1 MTSIVSL
8 RNWPEQSAVDMAS
21 PAHESWPRRLVA
33 ELTTLCNQRCPMC
46 VKQSPGCGIAE
57 GHMAW
62 TVFERLAPAFPHL
75 DSLILSG
82 IGEPMLYPHL
92 VEAVALARSTMPSG
106 ARIAFQSNGVVLGSP
121 TGTDKAAALMEAG
134 LDSICLSV
142 DSADPDEYRR
152 LRPGGET
159 SLLEQAFATLRNA
172 REQTGSRF
180 AIGVETVLLRD
191 TLDKLPTVLR
201 WAAERGADYALI
213 SHMLPYHPAMESQA
227 AWEWHTDEAI
237 ALFREYETRAHRE
250 GLDISIYPKIVWKY
264 SKNEEEKRLCAL
276 VAAMQ
281 READSRGL
289 TLHPERLISAADA
302 LEDTARR
309 IAQAMADA
317 RETADACGIEL
328 RLPEA
333 APLQERRCEFV
344 ESGSVFVAMDGGVHP
359 CHFLWHNAA
368 IHRHGLQR
376 ILPAQRFGS
385 LKESDLVAVWN
396 DPSYV
401 AFREAALRY
410 DYPFCG
416 SCRLGPCNLVEDATF
431 EADCIGIEVPCGE
444 CPWALGLLQCLS

>member
-1 MTSIVSL
+1 MTSTVSL
-8 RNWPEQSAVDMAS
+8 RNWPEQSAVCMAS
-21 PAHESWPRRLVA
+21 PAHAPWPRRLVV
-33 ELTTLCNQRCPMC
+33 ELTTRCNQRCPMC

-62 TVFERLAPAFPHL
+62 PVFERLAPAFPQL
-75 DSLILSG
+75 DSLVLSG
-82 IGEPMLYPHL
+82 IGEPTLYPHL
-92 VEAVALARSTMPSG
+92 VEAIALARSSMPFG
-106 ARIAFQSNGVVLGSP
+106 ARIAFQSNGVVLGSAR
-121 TGTDKAAALMEAG
+121 GEDKAAVLMESG

-159 SLLEQAFATLRNA
+159 SLLEHAFAALRNA
-172 REQTGSRF
+172 RQQTGKRF

-191 TLDKLPTVLR
+191 TLDKLPTVVR
-201 WAAERGADYALI
+201 WAAERGADYALV
-213 SHMLPYHPAMESQA
+213 SHMLPFHPAMESQA
-227 AWEWHTDEAI
+227 AWDWHTNEAI
-237 ALFREYETRAHRE
+237 ALFRQYEARAHHE
-250 GLDISIYPKIVWKY
+250 GLTLADHSRIAFKY
-264 SKNEEEKRLCAL
+264 AKTEDEKKLCAL
-276 VAAMQ
+276 INAMQ
-281 READSRGL
+281 HDADSRGL
-289 TLHPERLISAADA
+289 TLHPERLINAADA

-309 IAQAMADA
+309 ISNTMAEA
-317 RETADACGIEL
+317 RQVADLYGIEL

-333 APLQERRCEFV
+333 TPRQNRRCEFV

-385 LKESDLVAVWN
+385 LQESDLVAIWN
-396 DPSYV
+396 DPAYV